1 MSVTFDVVIIG
12 SGPAGYVAAI
22 KASQLG
28 MNTACVEQW
37 LGDGDKLQLGGTCLN
52 VGCIPSKALLDSSQK
67 YADTRDNLDV
77 HGIDVGKPEINVAA
91 MLSRKD
97 KIVSQLTGGIAGL
110 FKHNGV
116 TAIAGTAKVL
126 AGTKVEIT
134 DRDGTVQ

>member
-1 MSVTFDVVIIG
+1 MSVKFDVVIIG

-37 LGDGDKLQLGGTCLN
+37 LGDGDKVQLGGTCLN

-67 YADTRDNLDV
+67 YADTRDNLDI

-110 FKHNGV
+110 F
-116 TAIAGTAKVL
+116 
-126 AGTKVEIT
+126 
-134 DRDGTVQ
+134 